1 MSIYYQQQTLLEV
14 IKVNKFSTVQM
25 GDETSPQITIMQD
38 DTKSANKDIQI
49 WNWVIPSVRR
59 MEQGKEGGEQW
70 LGKVAILYLSWAWRI
85 DDFSM

>member
-14 IKVNKFSTVQM
+14 IKVNKFSTAQM

-38 DTKSANKDIQI
+38 DIKSANKDIQI
-49 WNWVIPSVRR
+49 WNWVIPSVCR